1 MAGQRFNLPPVSMIM
16 LGVRDLEKSVS
27 FYRDRLGIDIRQ
39 RIPGF
44 AFLASGALTI
54 VLSEPLAKNVSPL
67 VGATEVIFSV
77 NDVRASYEALKDQGV
92 EFRSRAMSPARCGR
106 QISAIP
112 MDICLRCS
120 ARRGSHRRL
129 QRVESALSIYIWPI
143 GVCADRQE
151 PSGAKC

>member
-27 FYRDRLGIDIRQ
+27 FYWDRLGIDIRQ

-92 EFRSRAMSPARCGR
+92 EFS
-106 QISAIP
+106 
-112 MDICLRCS
+112 
-120 ARRGSHRRL
+120 
-129 QRVESALSIYIWPI
+129 
-143 GVCADRQE
+143 QE
-151 PSGAKC
+151 PRNVSGPMWAANFRDPDGHLLTLFGPERKSS

>member
-92 EFRSRAMSPARCGR
+92 EFS
-106 QISAIP
+106 
-112 MDICLRCS
+112 
-120 ARRGSHRRL
+120 
-129 QRVESALSIYIWPI
+129 
-143 GVCADRQE
+143 QE
-151 PSGAKC
+151 PRNVSGPMWAANFRDPDGHLLTLFGPERKSS

>member
-1 MAGQRFNLPPVSMIM
+1 MAGQRFNLPRVSMIM

-92 EFRSRAMSPARCGR
+92 EFS
-106 QISAIP
+106 
-112 MDICLRCS
+112 
-120 ARRGSHRRL
+120 
-129 QRVESALSIYIWPI
+129 
-143 GVCADRQE
+143 QE
-151 PSGAKC
+151 PRNVSGPMWAANFRDPDGHLLTLFGPERKSS

>member
-1 MAGQRFNLPPVSMIM
+1 MIM

-44 AFLASGALTI
+44 AFLDSGASTI

-67 VGATEVIFSV
+67 AGATEVIFSV

-92 EFRSRAMSPARCGR
+92 EFS
-106 QISAIP
+106 
-112 MDICLRCS
+112 
-120 ARRGSHRRL
+120 
-129 QRVESALSIYIWPI
+129 
-143 GVCADRQE
+143 QE
-151 PSGAKC
+151 PRNVSGPMWAANFRDPDGHLLTLFGPERKPS

>member
-1 MAGQRFNLPPVSMIM
+1 VAGQRFNLPPVSMIM

-92 EFRSRAMSPARCGR
+92 EFS
-106 QISAIP
+106 
-112 MDICLRCS
+112 
-120 ARRGSHRRL
+120 
-129 QRVESALSIYIWPI
+129 
-143 GVCADRQE
+143 QE
-151 PSGAKC
+151 PRNVSGPMWAANFRDPDGHLLTLFGPERKPS

>member
-16 LGVRDLEKSVS
+16 LGVRDLEKSVF
-27 FYRDRLGIDIRQ
+27 FYRDRLGIDIRE

-67 VGATEVIFSV
+67 AGATEVIFSV

-92 EFRSRAMSPARCGR
+92 EFS
-106 QISAIP
+106 
-112 MDICLRCS
+112 
-120 ARRGSHRRL
+120 
-129 QRVESALSIYIWPI
+129 
-143 GVCADRQE
+143 QE
-151 PSGAKC
+151 PRNVSGPMWAANFRDPDGHLLTLFGPERKAL

>member
-1 MAGQRFNLPPVSMIM
+1 LEVSVAGQRFNLPRVSMIM

-92 EFRSRAMSPARCGR
+92 EFS
-106 QISAIP
+106 
-112 MDICLRCS
+112 
-120 ARRGSHRRL
+120 
-129 QRVESALSIYIWPI
+129 
-143 GVCADRQE
+143 QE
-151 PSGAKC
+151 PRNVSGPMWAANFRDPDGHLLTLFGPERKSS